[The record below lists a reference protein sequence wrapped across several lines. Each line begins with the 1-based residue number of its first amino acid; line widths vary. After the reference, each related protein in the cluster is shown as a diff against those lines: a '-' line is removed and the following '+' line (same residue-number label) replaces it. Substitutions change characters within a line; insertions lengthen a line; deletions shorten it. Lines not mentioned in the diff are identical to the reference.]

1 MLIHVQTGQWIPRV
15 PSLGAPITMLVLKAM
30 LSIPLRA
37 GFRVEFSEG
46 NFFPS
51 ELSEGTSPFPPQ
63 AGKHICESSV
73 IPEAREGQEAAS
85 FGPKRVGLGVTLR
98 GEGVVADEKRSQV
111 VFRAWADF
119 NT

>member
-1 MLIHVQTGQWIPRV
+1 MQTGQWIPKV
-15 PSLGAPITMLVLKAM
+15 PSLGAPVTMLILKAM

-63 AGKHICESSV
+63 AGKYMCESSV
-73 IPEAREGQEAAS
+73 MAEAWEGQEAAS
-85 FGPKRVGLGVTLR
+85 FGPKKVGLGVTLR
-98 GEGVVADEKRSQV
+98 GESVVDDEKRSQAV
-111 VFRAWADF
+111 LRAWADF